1 MKYGIIIIVILLLG
15 VLIYLIPTK
24 IIKKSY
30 KIENVNYF
38 YLSYTKGYAINC
50 NVEYRIDT
58 ELNATIKPYQKSE
71 EEQITVKVDESVLKE
86 IEDVLVKYEV
96 GKWNGFD
103 KSNKYVSDGDSFDF
117 NVKMKN
123 GKEIDAR
130 GYASWPNNYSS
141 VIKEI
146 DEIFL
151 RIYNENVGK

>member
-1 MKYGIIIIVILLLG
+1 MKYIIIIGAIIIVVIG
-15 VLIYLIPTK
+15 VLFLKPK
-24 IIKKSY
+24 IIRKDV
-30 KIENVNYF
+30 KIVDINYF
-38 YLSYTKGYAINC
+38 YLIYTRGYAINC

-71 EEQITVKVDESVLKE
+71 VEQITVKVDESVLKE